1 MTIKK
6 KIEYNILYKI
16 SITRRNRPLAGIAAQ
31 YDDYNLVF
39 QVEIYRIVLLVN
51 GIESPVILFTK

>member
-51 GIESPVILFTK
+51 GIENPIIRFTK